1 MIRLLPLALLL
12 SLAFALQSVDA
23 ATIRQTLEGGMDVS
37 LSYPDSVISGRSFD
51 LSVFIQN
58 NGWEDKQDVRL
69 VVTSSEDL
77 INAKNSTVTI
87 ERLSAGSSYG
97 ATMAFTTTPDSQPR
111 TYYLNAYYSQVLLS
125 NNETPNPPT
134 VRNIAIPVVLKGQ
147 PQVQLNT
154 VTPSAI
160 FENAEFPF
168 YVEVVS
174 LDVDITNVHVLVLP
188 PDDVMFRG
196 QTTHTFSS
204 IQKGV
209 PVEIHLQM
217 ITSPEE
223 VTSEHKIPFEVV
235 LNYVDDQGEEQTVS
249 KTVPLLLRP
258 RTFMEFTTDGG
269 LWIGGF
275 FLAPYVSI
283 GTLVGIPAGA
293 LFSILIHRLQ
303 KKKSG
308 KKRKTK

>member
-58 NGWEDKQDVRL
+58 NGWEDKQDVLL